1 MKMPDC
7 RFSIFF
13 LHYMH
18 DSYLSQKNS
27 EYLHLVLLYFL
38 TFFLYYF
45 LRYNISY
52 GENGKYSI

>member
-13 LHYMH
+13 FHYMH

-27 EYLHLVLLYFL
+27 KYLYLLLFFL
-38 TFFLYYF
+38 TFFLCYF
-45 LRYNISY
+45 LRLNISY